1 MRVFEVVP
9 FVNEGRRV
17 FDATAGHLDGL
28 RLGEVPTGTA
38 AEAGS
43 GDLAVLVVDEMGNLG
58 SNLSGL
64 ATGVWAVVF
73 LPTTVFELPVG
84 SIVEALQVSGLQAV
98 DAIPVDDRKYGVA
111 IVVANETG
119 FAPVRSY
126 LAGRPGIVPTESAL
140 RRIVAEQVIGG
151 LAARARVSEDPEAKA
166 LREQIAELEGQLAAT
181 QKRLNGIVNSRAYG
195 LAKKIAALKP

>member
-9 FVNEGRRV
+9 YVNEGRRV
-17 FDATAGHLDGL
+17 FDATEGRLDGL

-38 AEAGS
+38 SDAAP
-43 GDLAVLVVDEMGNLG
+43 GDLVVLAVDEMGILG
-58 SNLSGL
+58 STLSGL

-73 LPTTVFELPVG
+73 LPTTVFEIPVG
-84 SIVEALQVSGLQAV
+84 SVVDALQASGLQAV
-98 DAIPVDDRKYGVA
+98 DAIPVDDRTCGVA

-119 FAPVRSY
+119 WAPIRPY
-126 LAGRPGIVPTESAL
+126 LAGRTGVVPTEPAL

-151 LAARARVSEDPEAKA
+151 LAARARRSEDPEAQA
-166 LREQIAELEGQLAAT
+166 LRERVTELEGQLAAS
-181 QKRLNGIVNSRAYG
+181 QKRLNGILNSRAYG